1 MIKFNKNYFAITL
14 VLFIVEALI
23 AIYIHDQFIRPYFGD
38 FLVVV
43 LLYCFLKSFVRVA
56 VWKAA
61 AMVLAFSFFIEFTQ
75 YLNLIEKL
83 DLQDS
88 GLAKAVMGTSF
99 SWEDM
104 ICYIAGI
111 VFVIAVE
118 KVRLRNRFK

>member
-1 MIKFNKNYFAITL
+1 MIKFNRNYFALTL
-14 VLFIVEALI
+14 ILFIVEALI
-23 AIYIHDQFIRPYFGD
+23 AIYVHDQFIRPYFGD

-83 DLQDS
+83 GLQDS

-111 VFVIAVE
+111 VFVIVVE
-118 KVRLRNRFK
+118 KVRLRSRFK

>member
-1 MIKFNKNYFAITL
+1 MIKFNKNYFALTL
-14 VLFIVEALI
+14 ILFIVEALI
-23 AIYIHDQFIRPYFGD
+23 AIYVHDQFIRPYFGD

-83 DLQDS
+83 GLQDS

>member
-1 MIKFNKNYFAITL
+1 MIKFNRNYFALTL
-14 VLFIVEALI
+14 VLFIVEVLI
-23 AIYIHDQFIRPYFGD
+23 AIYVHDQFIRPYFGD

-83 DLQDS
+83 GLQDS

-104 ICYIAGI
+104 ICYVAGI
-111 VFVIAVE
+111 GFVIVVE
-118 KVRLRNRFK
+118 KVRLRSRFK